1 MKNIE
6 LEDKNKILLLQERI
20 KVAKFGKGFDDLIYM
35 KEVGKPM
42 NSLAYKR
49 DLMYCTW
56 SCIHSVFDHKNK

>member
-35 KEVGKPM
+35 K
-42 NSLAYKR
+42 
-49 DLMYCTW
+49 
-56 SCIHSVFDHKNK
+56 